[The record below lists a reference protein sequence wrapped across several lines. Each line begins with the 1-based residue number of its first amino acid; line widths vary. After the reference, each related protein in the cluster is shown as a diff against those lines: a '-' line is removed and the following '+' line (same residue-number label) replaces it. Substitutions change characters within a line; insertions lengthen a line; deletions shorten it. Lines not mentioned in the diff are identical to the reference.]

1 MAETYSEKN
10 ERLIKESFVEAFER
24 LMQTK
29 EFEDITTTEI
39 VEESGLSR
47 TTFYRHF
54 KDKFD
59 LAVWELQ
66 VSQRP
71 NPKTVEDGDENIKN
85 LVYYIAEHKLVF
97 KKLFRYRG
105 QNSFGDFFDIFSE
118 QFIEGIANSSDRQLS
133 LREKY
138 VNRYHCMGSLAVIR
152 AWILNSDALSKEEI
166 LDIIIA
172 ESRSPAV
179 RKLYLSR

>member
-1 MAETYSEKN
+1 MTKTYSDKN
-10 ERLIKESFVEAFER
+10 ERMIKQTFVEAFER

-29 EFEDITTTEI
+29 EFEDITITEI

-59 LAVWELQ
+59 LAVWEFQIGQL
-66 VSQRP
+66 RY
-71 NPKTVEDGDENIKN
+71 PKTVEEGDENIKKFID
-85 LVYYIAEHKLVF
+85 YIADHKLVF
-97 KKLFRYRG
+97 KKLLKYKG
-105 QNSFGDFFDIFSE
+105 QNNFGDFFEIFCE
-118 QFIEGIANSSDRQLS
+118 QFIENIANSSDRQLS

-138 VNRYHCMGSLAVIR
+138 VNRYHSMGFMAVIR
-152 AWILNSDALSKEEI
+152 AWVVNSDPLSKEEI

-179 RKLYLSR
+179 RELYLSR

>member
-1 MAETYSEKN
+1 MTKTYSEKN
-10 ERLIKESFVEAFER
+10 ELLIKQSFVEAFER

-59 LAVWELQ
+59 LAVWEFQ
-66 VSQRP
+66 VGQLR
-71 NPKTVEDGDENIKN
+71 NPKTVEEGDENIKKFID
-85 LVYYIAEHKLVF
+85 YIADHKLVF
-97 KKLFRYRG
+97 KKLFKYKG
-105 QNSFGDFFDIFSE
+105 QNNFSDFYDVFCE
-118 QFIEGIANSSDRQLS
+118 QFIENIANSSGRQLS

-138 VNRYHCMGSLAVIR
+138 VNRYHCMGSMAVIR
-152 AWILNSDALSKEEI
+152 AWVLNSDPLTKEDV
-166 LDIIIA
+166 LDIVIA

-179 RKLYLSR
+179 RELYLSR